1 MPNSNV
7 TYNRLE
13 ASAFAAAN
21 SGNVEAMEWEF
32 IPTITDAYLEN
43 TTEEELLALSI
54 LLAARLTLKN
64 AIRLARVE
72 AEIAKR

>member
-1 MPNSNV
+1 
-7 TYNRLE
+7 
-13 ASAFAAAN
+13 
-21 SGNVEAMEWEF
+21 MEWEF